1 MCSVS
6 CEFARRH
13 RGALWTRPLPFQS
26 WRCAFLSGLQLAWC
40 RTELHHSTTTPQRG
54 CGSRAMGFKPLA
66 TAQPSSFG
74 VVRRIEIQHG
84 CCSLEPSAVEW
95 CRVNRRPQTS
105 LSLKRTLVQ
114 KRASVIASLPAWHA
128 APLNAKP
135 CEAAASSYSSLAARR
150 LTYET
155 SPRDMGQDISPGR
168 TAAWR
173 VIANDAASAW
183 V

>member
-1 MCSVS
+1 M
-6 CEFARRH
+6 ARRR

-26 WRCAFLSGLQLAWC
+26 WRCTFFQGCNSRGVGPNC
-40 RTELHHSTTTPQRG
+40 TTAPQHLG
-54 CGSRAMGFKPLA
+54 GVVVPEPWVSKPLA
-66 TAQPSSFG
+66 TGQPSSFG

-84 CCSLEPSAVEW
+84 CRSLEPSAVEW

-135 CEAAASSYSSLAARR
+135 CEAAASSYSSVTARR
-150 LTYET
+150 LTCET
-155 SPRDMGQDISPGR
+155 APSDTRQTFSRDP
-168 TAAWR
+168 AATITGAHR
-173 VIANDAASAW
+173 PAGVFMP
-183 V
+183 

>member
-1 MCSVS
+1 MD
-6 CEFARRH
+6 
-13 RGALWTRPLPFQS
+13 TPPPLPIMEM
-26 WRCAFLSGLQLAWC
+26 RLLSGLQLAWC
-40 RTELHHSTTTPQRG
+40 RTELHHSTTAPQRS

-84 CCSLEPSAVEW
+84 CRSLEPSAVEW

-155 SPRDMGQDISPGR
+155 SPRDMGQNISPGR